1 MVVKPSSRWK
11 DLPEPTEFQIKSS
24 FIKTKKKKAGEE
36 IIDFTEGD
44 PVIFGHINQS
54 LSDRLVEAAEGG
66 WHMYPEQSPW
76 RDELRKAISS
86 FERRYRNIEYD
97 PNNIII
103 GPGVAGCF
111 QILHYSLLEP
121 GDEMVVIEPA
131 HYLLGPTSYWH
142 YFQSRVL
149 TSPCSEEEGWEP
161 VVEDLRSKISSK
173 TKGIVIV
180 NPNNHTGAIYSE
192 RALKEIVSIAGE
204 NDLPVISD
212 EIYGLITFDGI
223 VAKPTAEIAK
233 DVPVIALNG
242 MSKIFMRTG
251 WRVGYICFH
260 DPEGK
265 ISELSRV
272 SRRVAGL
279 YGHGL
284 TAMSTPILYAATK
297 AFQGS
302 IEAGVDMIKKLEARR
317 DQTMKRIQEIEG
329 LTCVKPKG
337 SLYCFPKVHK
347 IGKAWKTDE
356 DFMLDLLQEENVI
369 FNLGSQYGISGFG
382 HFRLLLLPEKNIMDD
397 ALNRLENFLNLNL

>member
-1 MVVKPSSRWK
+1 VVVKPSSRWK
-11 DLPEPTEFQIKSS
+11 DMPKPTEFQRKLSVIKAE
-24 FIKTKKKKAGEE
+24 KKKSGKE
-36 IIDFTEGD
+36 ILDLTEGD
-44 PVIFGHINQS
+44 PVIFGHINQK
-54 LSDRLVEAAEGG
+54 LSENLVEAAEGG

-76 RDELRKAISS
+76 RYELRKAIS
-86 FERRYRNIEYD
+86 EYEKRYRNIEFN
-97 PNNIII
+97 PNEVII

-121 GDEMVVIEPA
+121 GDEMVVIEPV
-131 HYLLGPTSYWH
+131 HYLLGPTSYWY

-180 NPNNHTGAIYSE
+180 NPNNPTGAVYSE
-192 RALKEIVSIAGE
+192 RTLKEIVNIAGE

-212 EIYGLITFDGI
+212 EIYGLTTFDGI

-233 DVPVIALNG
+233 DVPVITLSG

-251 WRVGYICFH
+251 WRVGYIYFH

-265 ISELSRV
+265 ISELSMV
-272 SRRVAGL
+272 TRRVAGL

-284 TAMSTPILYAATK
+284 TAMPTPILYAATK

-302 IEAGVDMIKKLEARR
+302 IEAGIEMTKKLQNRR
-317 DQTMKRIQEIEG
+317 DNTMKRIDEIDG
-329 LTCVKPKG
+329 VTCVRPKG
-337 SLYCFPKVHK
+337 ALYAFPKVDE
-347 IGKAWKTDE
+347 IGSTWKTDE
-356 DFMLDLLQEENVI
+356 EFMLELVKEENVI
-369 FNLGSQYGISGFG
+369 FNLGSGYGPSGFG
-382 HFRLLLLPEKNIMDD
+382 HFRLLLLPEQKIIDE
-397 ALNRLENFLNLNL
+397 ALKKLEDFLKRK

>member
-11 DLPEPTEFQIKSS
+11 DMPKPTEFQRNLSAIKAE
-24 FIKTKKKKAGEE
+24 KKKSGEE
-36 IIDFTEGD
+36 ILDLTEGD

-76 RDELRKAISS
+76 RHKLRKAVS
-86 FERRYRNIEYD
+86 EYEKRYRNIEFD
-97 PNNIII
+97 PNEVII

-131 HYLLGPTSYWH
+131 HYLLGPTSYWY

-161 VVEDLRSKISSK
+161 VVEGLRSKISSK

-180 NPNNHTGAIYSE
+180 NPNNPTGAVYSE
-192 RALKEIVSIAGE
+192 RAIKAIVNIAGE
-204 NDLPVISD
+204 NDIPIISD
-212 EIYGLITFDGI
+212 EIYGLLTFDGI
-223 VAKPTAEIAK
+223 IAKPTAEIAK
-233 DVPVIALNG
+233 DVPVIALSG
-242 MSKIFMRTG
+242 ISKIFMRTG
-251 WRVGYICFH
+251 WRVGYIYFH

-272 SRRVAGL
+272 TRRVAGL

-284 TAMSTPILYAATK
+284 TAMPTPILYAATK
-297 AFQGS
+297 AFKGS
-302 IEAGVDMIKKLEARR
+302 IDAGIEMIKKLQVRR

-337 SLYCFPKVHK
+337 TLYCFPKIHK

-356 DFMLDLLQEENVI
+356 DFMLNLLQEENVI
-369 FNLGSQYGISGFG
+369 FNLGSLYGNSGFG
-382 HFRLLLLPEKNIMDD
+382 HFRLLLLPDQNIIDD
-397 ALNRLENFLNLNL
+397 ALNRLENFLNQNL